1 MLSSSGR
8 LAIGA
13 RFAVVALA
21 AFAITTP
28 ATAQFGGLRK
38 KIKPPVKQETATA
51 APNTDGGMVVL
62 TSDVVDQLLTGLE
75 AGRAERD
82 AAIKEDTPYGRF
94 KRGQTAYEVAKPKCE
109 AAQAGFYQRA
119 GADSKMLDKYSAL
132 TEKMVAAQG
141 KGDMKRMAI
150 YQDSAM
156 AMIDPSCVV
165 KQPEQPKD
173 YYETE
178 RAVEARAE
186 AKEVEASGFSQ
197 GEMAML
203 KERTIAI
210 LTNATP
216 PGGASAGEKSAAAAK
231 SAQLKP
237 LLGIR
242 EAPPVQAAKPV
253 PAPAPAPTPAANQP
267 SPEMSAMATS
277 MSECMMKNMQK
288 HEAEIIGLG
297 QRAEAAQKAGN
308 QQKLMAIA
316 DTLQRLQMAGCR

>member
-1 MLSSSGR
+1 MLSSSVR

-13 RFAVVALA
+13 RFAIIALA
-21 AFAITTP
+21 TCAIATP
-28 ATAQFGGLRK
+28 ATAQLGGLRK

-51 APNTDGGMVVL
+51 PNNGGGMVVL
-62 TSDVVDQLLTGLE
+62 TSDVVNQLLTGLE
-75 AGRAERD
+75 AGQAERD

-94 KRGQTAYEVAKPKCE
+94 KRGQAAYEVAKPKCE
-109 AAQAGFYQRA
+109 AAQPGFYQR
-119 GADSKMLDKYSAL
+119 GAADNKMLDKYSAL

-141 KGDMKRMAI
+141 KGDMKLMAI

-186 AKEVEASGFSQ
+186 AKEIEASGFSR

-203 KERTIAI
+203 KERAIAI
-210 LTNATP
+210 LTNSTP
-216 PGGASAGEKSAAAAK
+216 PGGASVSEKSAVAAK
-231 SAQLKP
+231 SAQLKA

-242 EAPPVQAAKPV
+242 EAPPVQAAKPA
-253 PAPAPAPTPAANQP
+253 PAPAPAPTPAAAQP
-267 SPEMSAMATS
+267 SPEMSARAAS
-277 MSECMMKNMQK
+277 MSDCMMKNMQK
-288 HEAEIIGLG
+288 HQAEIEALG
-297 QRAEAAQKAGN
+297 KRAEAAQNAGD
-308 QQKLMAIA
+308 QQKLMAYA
-316 DTLQRLQMAGCR
+316 DTLQRLQRGGCR

>member
-8 LAIGA
+8 LAFGA
-13 RFAVVALA
+13 RFAVIALVACA
-21 AFAITTP
+21 MATP

-38 KIKPPVKQETATA
+38 KIKSPVKQETAS
-51 APNTDGGMVVL
+51 APNNSGGMVVL
-62 TSDVVDQLLTGLE
+62 TSDVVNQLMTGLE
-75 AGRAERD
+75 AGQAERE
-82 AAIKEDTPYGRF
+82 AATKEETPYGRY
-94 KRGQTAYEVAKPKCE
+94 KRGQAAYEVAKPKCE
-109 AAQAGFYQRA
+109 AAQPGFYQRGA
-119 GADSKMLDKYSAL
+119 ADSKMLDKYSAL

-186 AKEVEASGFSQ
+186 AKEIEASGFSQ

-203 KERTIAI
+203 KERAIAI

-216 PGGASAGEKSAAAAK
+216 PGGASASEKSAVAAK
-231 SAQLKP
+231 SAELKP

-242 EAPPVQAAKPV
+242 EAPPVHAAKPA

-267 SPEMSAMATS
+267 SPEMSARAAS
-277 MSECMMKNMQK
+277 MSDCMMKNMQK
-288 HEAEIIGLG
+288 HQPEIEALAE
-297 QRAEAAQKAGN
+297 RAEAAQKAGN

-316 DTLQRLQMAGCR
+316 DTVQRLQMAGCR

>member
-13 RFAVVALA
+13 RFAVIALVACA
-21 AFAITTP
+21 MATQ

-38 KIKPPVKQETATA
+38 KIKSPVKQETAS
-51 APNTDGGMVVL
+51 APNNDGGMVVL
-62 TSDVVDQLLTGLE
+62 TGDVVNQLLTGLE
-75 AGRAERD
+75 AGQAERE
-82 AAIKEDTPYGRF
+82 AATKEDTPYGRY
-94 KRGQTAYEVAKPKCE
+94 KRDQAAYEVAKPKCE
-109 AAQAGFYQRA
+109 AAQPGFYQR
-119 GADSKMLDKYSAL
+119 GAADNKMLDKYSAL

-186 AKEVEASGFSQ
+186 AKEIEASGFSQ

-203 KERTIAI
+203 KERAIAI

-216 PGGASAGEKSAAAAK
+216 PGGASASEKSAVAAK

-242 EAPPVQAAKPV
+242 EAPPVHAAKPA

-267 SPEMSAMATS
+267 SPEMSARAAS
-277 MSECMMKNMQK
+277 MSECMMKNTEK
-288 HEAEIIGLG
+288 HQPEIEALAK
-297 QRAEAAQKAGN
+297 RAEAAQSAGN

-316 DTLQRLQMAGCR
+316 DTLQRLQMGGCR

>member
-1 MLSSSGR
+1 MLSSSSR

-13 RFAVVALA
+13 RFALV
-21 AFAITTP
+21 AFAACAIVTP

-38 KIKPPVKQETATA
+38 KIKSPVKQEAATT
-51 APNTDGGMVVL
+51 PNNEGGMVVL

-75 AGRAERD
+75 AGQAERQ
-82 AAIKEDTPYGRF
+82 AATKEDTPYGRY
-94 KRGQTAYEVAKPKCE
+94 KRGQAAYEVAKPKCE
-109 AAQAGFYQRA
+109 AAQPGFYQR
-119 GADSKMLDKYSAL
+119 GAADNKMLDKYSAL

-186 AKEVEASGFSQ
+186 AKEIEASGFSQ

-203 KERTIAI
+203 KERAIAI

-216 PGGASAGEKSAAAAK
+216 PGGASASEKSAVAAK

-242 EAPPVQAAKPV
+242 EAPPVQVAA
-253 PAPAPAPTPAANQP
+253 PAPAPAPTPAAAQP
-267 SPEMSAMATS
+267 SPEMSARAAS
-277 MSECMMKNMQK
+277 MSDCMMKNMQK
-288 HEAEIIGLG
+288 HQPEIEALAK
-297 QRAEAAQKAGN
+297 RAEEAQSAGN
-308 QQKLMAIA
+308 QPKLMAIA

>member
-13 RFAVVALA
+13 RFAVIALLA
-21 AFAITTP
+21 CAMATP

-38 KIKPPVKQETATA
+38 KIKSPVKQETAS
-51 APNTDGGMVVL
+51 APNNDGGMVVL
-62 TSDVVDQLLTGLE
+62 TSDVVNRLLTGLE
-75 AGRAERD
+75 AGQVERE
-82 AAIKEDTPYGRF
+82 AATKEDTPYGRY
-94 KRGQTAYEVAKPKCE
+94 KRGQAAYEVAKPKCE
-109 AAQAGFYQRA
+109 AAQPGFYQRGA
-119 GADSKMLDKYSAL
+119 ADSKMLDKYSAL

-178 RAVEARAE
+178 RTVEARAE
-186 AKEVEASGFSQ
+186 AKEIEASRFSQ

-203 KERTIAI
+203 KERAIAI
-210 LTNATP
+210 LTDATP
-216 PGGASAGEKSAAAAK
+216 PGGASASEKSAVAAK

-242 EAPPVQAAKPV
+242 EAPPVHAAKP
-253 PAPAPAPTPAANQP
+253 APTPAPTPAPAANQP
-267 SPEMSAMATS
+267 SPEMSARAAS
-277 MSECMMKNMQK
+277 MSECMMKNMEK
-288 HEAEIIGLG
+288 HQPEIEALAK
-297 QRAEAAQKAGN
+297 RAEAAQSAGN

-316 DTLQRLQMAGCR
+316 DTLQRLQMGGCR

>member
-1 MLSSSGR
+1 MLSSSSR

-13 RFAVVALA
+13 RFALV
-21 AFAITTP
+21 AFAACAIVTP

-38 KIKPPVKQETATA
+38 KIKSPVKQEAATT
-51 APNTDGGMVVL
+51 PNNEGGMVVL

-75 AGRAERD
+75 AGQAERQ
-82 AAIKEDTPYGRF
+82 AATKEDTPYGRY
-94 KRGQTAYEVAKPKCE
+94 KRGQAAYEVAKPKCE
-109 AAQAGFYQRA
+109 AAQPGFYQR
-119 GADSKMLDKYSAL
+119 GAADNKMLDKYSAL

-186 AKEVEASGFSQ
+186 AKEIEASGFSQ

-203 KERTIAI
+203 KERAIAI

-216 PGGASAGEKSAAAAK
+216 PGGASASEKSAVAAK

-242 EAPPVQAAKPV
+242 EAPPVQVAKPA
-253 PAPAPAPTPAANQP
+253 PAPAPAPTPAAAQP
-267 SPEMSAMATS
+267 SPEMSARAAS
-277 MSECMMKNMQK
+277 MSDCMMKNMQK
-288 HEAEIIGLG
+288 HQPEIEALAK
-297 QRAEAAQKAGN
+297 RAEEAQSAGN
-308 QQKLMAIA
+308 QPKLMAIA